1 MSFLLLFPSAPKSYL
16 DTEKEERH
24 FLQLFVRDCSI
35 RYGPKE
41 NPLNFYSS
49 RLLSEPRKE
58 RGGGGGGTTSAAAA
72 HSHGHQEDL
81 PRYAEWKREEGER
94 RRFDHGS
101 ESSLPAGDQRVREAK
116 RGGGRGRS
124 PLALSPRLCTSS
136 FPLVGTQVERGAVST
151 GG

>member
-1 MSFLLLFPSAPKSYL
+1 MSFLLLFPSAPQNLISTPKR
-16 DTEKEERH
+16 EERH

-41 NPLNFYSS
+41 NPLNFYS

-58 RGGGGGGTTSAAAA
+58 RGGGTTTAAA

-116 RGGGRGRS
+116 RGGGGRS